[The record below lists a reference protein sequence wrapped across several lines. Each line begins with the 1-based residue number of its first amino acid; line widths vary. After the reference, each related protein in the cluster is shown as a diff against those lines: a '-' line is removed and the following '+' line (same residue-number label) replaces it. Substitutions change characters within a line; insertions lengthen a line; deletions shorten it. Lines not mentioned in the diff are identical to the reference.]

1 MQPPVGL
8 DALLSRS
15 EQLERALVETLQ
27 DGGYAL
33 FDDSARLST
42 AFSLC
47 NLSLEHAA
55 ALRLLV
61 GAGLAAAALALLRP
75 QYETLLRA
83 AWTLYAAP
91 EQQVEVLSAPL
102 TAEAARAAKR
112 LPALGEMLKALERS
126 PAPHTLRLPLREF
139 SVQSTETLNSFVHG
153 GIHPLRRASDGF
165 PKELLVRAVRFSNAL
180 AHLSA
185 TLLATLTGE
194 PGRVRVV
201 QALHIEFTDCLPMR
215 E

>member
-1 MQPPVGL
+1 MAL
-8 DALLSRS
+8 DTLLGRS
-15 EQLERALVETLQ
+15 EQFERALLETLQ
-27 DGGYAL
+27 GDRYAL

-55 ALRLLV
+55 ALRTLV
-61 GAGLAAAALALLRP
+61 GARLAAAALALLRP

-91 EQQVEVLSAPL
+91 EQHVEVLSAPL
-102 TAEAARAAKR
+102 TAEAARAAKK
-112 LPALGEMLKALERS
+112 LPTLGEMLKALERS
-126 PAPHTLRLPLREF
+126 PAPQALRLLMREF
-139 SVQSTETLNSFVHG
+139 SDQSTETLNSFVHG

-165 PKELLVRAVRFSNAL
+165 PGELLTRSVRFSNAL
-180 AHLSA
+180 AHLNA

-201 QALHIEFTDCLPMR
+201 QALYVEFTDCLPMR
-215 E
+215 A

>member
-1 MQPPVGL
+1 MQPAVAL
-8 DALLSRS
+8 DTLLGRS
-15 EQLERALVETLQ
+15 EQLERALLETLQ

-33 FDDSARLST
+33 FDDSTRLRT

-55 ALRLLV
+55 ALRMLV
-61 GAGLAAAALALLRP
+61 AAGLAAAALALLRP

-83 AWTLYAAP
+83 AWTLYAAHD
-91 EQQVEVLSAPL
+91 EQVEVLSAPL
-102 TAEAARAAKR
+102 TVEAARAAKK
-112 LPALGEMLKALERS
+112 LPALGDMLKALERS
-126 PAPHTLRLPLREF
+126 PAPQTLRLLLREF
-139 SVQSTETLNSFVHG
+139 SDQSTETLNSFVHG

-165 PKELLVRAVRFSNAL
+165 PGELLARSVCFSNAL

-185 TLLATLTGE
+185 TLLATLTGN

-201 QALHIEFTDCLPMR
+201 QALYVEFTDCLPMR